1 MRLLKPWPDP
11 HTVNPNGKYGN
22 RRHPISGRTKKHRGL
37 DVAYSGLI
45 YAPADGEVVHKAD
58 DWHAKPHWQQQRDT
72 GGNTLIIKHA
82 PDLYT
87 VYYHLSRPS
96 KLAVGAKVRTGDVLG
111 HTGTTGAS
119 TGVHLHWETRSSRR
133 WGADFDPHTVTDMTK
148 SAANGATPDTS
159 ATPAEPAPLKVDGVM
174 GANTWLRFQSYLKD
188 KGYYKGRVDGIP
200 GRLTYKA
207 VQSYLNEV
215 A

>member
-1 MRLLKPWPDP
+1 MRLVKPWPDP
-11 HTVNPNGKYGN
+11 HKIRSGYGN
-22 RRHPISGRTKKHRGL
+22 RRHPITGRSKKHRGV

-45 YAPADGEVVHKAD
+45 YAPADGEVVRKSANLN
-58 DWHAKPHWQQQRDT
+58 KST
-72 GGNTLIIKHA
+72 GGGYVLIVKHA

-87 VYYHLSRPS
+87 VYYHLREPS
-96 KLAVGAKVRTGDVLG
+96 SLAVGAKVRTGDVLG

-119 TGVHLHWETRSSRR
+119 TGVHLHWETRSSRI
-133 WGADFDPHTVTDMTK
+133 WGSDFDPHTVTDMTK

-159 ATPAEPAPLKVDGVM
+159 ATPGQPVPLKVDGVL

-188 KGYYKGRVDGIP
+188 KGYYKGRVDGVP